1 MWKSAVYMHH
11 DVQILEQVFGQ
22 TCFCSSKTFA
32 HFFLLCT
39 FFSPKTF
46 GKDPLDSDHEEEMH
60 SASETESDGQSE
72 SEAEFQE
79 EAETKIEVMDDTG
92 FAPEAESL
100 HQDMNALQQQVLQ
113 HSQATQQ
120 QQSQVT
126 SFIS

>member
-1 MWKSAVYMHH
+1 
-11 DVQILEQVFGQ
+11 
-22 TCFCSSKTFA
+22 
-32 HFFLLCT
+32 
-39 FFSPKTF
+39 
-46 GKDPLDSDHEEEMH
+46 MH
-60 SASETESDGQSE
+60 SAFETESDGQSE

-92 FAPEAESL
+92 LAPEAESL

-120 QQSQVT
+120 QSQVT

>member
-1 MWKSAVYMHH
+1 MHH

-32 HFFLLCT
+32 HFFLLRT

-100 HQDMNALQQQVLQ
+100 HQDINAIQQPVVQ

-120 QQSQVT
+120 HKSQVT